1 MLRSESGLEAF
12 KEIIGGEVGSELRG
26 YSTFQDFGQEGGFG
40 DGAEVTWIVSV
51 ETRFF
56 DDGCYGS
63 QFEGLG
69 NRTGAEEGVNDVG
82 DEWGDDREAVLN
94 EFGWDGVQGAGG
106 GFYPC
111 HESF

>member
-26 YSTFQDFGQEGGFG
+26 YSTFQDFGQEGEIG
-40 DGAEVTWIVSV
+40 DGAEVTRIASV

-69 NRTGAEEGVNDVG
+69 NRTGAEGGRPVATGQANQAIALG
-82 DEWGDDREAVLN
+82 PAL
-94 EFGWDGVQGAGG
+94 AG
-106 GFYPC
+106 
-111 HESF
+111 